1 MLAGLMIVAML
12 VGGLATSLAL
22 AASMPVS
29 VAILLYPVAGSSF
42 LLTVVAV
49 RLGRSAFDGAAVAMP
64 ARASRL
70 R

>member
-12 VGGLATSLAL
+12 VGGSATALAL
-22 AASMPVS
+22 AASLPTS

-42 LLTVVAV
+42 LLTMIAV
-49 RLGRSAFDGAAVAMP
+49 RLGRSALEGAADAVP
-64 ARASRL
+64 APASRL